1 MASIDFVRILDKAN
15 KYTKTERFKREKD
28 KLVSSALLGRIT
40 LGAGSGL
47 QNNIENATSAADKFI
62 SVLRNEISTH
72 VGSLYSKGQ
81 FSELALDVLDDIV
94 HGAPYSDGER
104 VYIDIMFTDKR
115 HRESLDP
122 ASYSEGIDNIIALLN
137 NGYKAN
143 GAVFGDW
150 TDHEGIEHEDQWS
163 VHTRGGAHFVEQAVM
178 DFMGN
183 YATDYNVID
192 ITAEEYGVR
201 T

>member
-1 MASIDFVRILDKAN
+1 MASIDFVRILDKAK

-62 SVLRNEISTH
+62 AVLRNEISRH
-72 VGSLYSKGQ
+72 VGSRYSKGQ
-81 FSELALDVLDDIV
+81 FSELALDVLDDIA
-94 HGAPYSDGER
+94 HGEPYSDGER

-163 VHTRGGAHFVEQAVM
+163 VRTRGGAHFVEQAVM